1 MNTVQLV
8 RCSFVTYF
16 NQRLKPLGKLLGYKP
31 NYGVSM
37 KIIFLLLVSLLLISC
52 KSTGILIKD
61 IDIIDKQQKWGV
73 TLYER
78 GDYEGAFNQLSE
90 LAVWGYKDAQY
101 TLAFMFLKGQYVEQS
116 TLIGVGWLGVA
127 TESGREEWETLLQ
140 NIYSKASN
148 EAKVKFDIMIKDYK
162 SKFGLKAQHVTCR
175 KTTHGMSKRIIMKCT
190 KNDTLTTVYEI
201 DLTEAEL

>member
-1 MNTVQLV
+1 MDTEQLV
-8 RCSFVTYF
+8 RFSFVTDF
-16 NQRLKPLGKLLGYKP
+16 TQLLKPLGEVLGYKP

-37 KIIFLLLVSLLLISC
+37 KILFLLLVSLLLISC

-78 GDYEGAFNQLSE
+78 GDYEGAFNELSE
-90 LAVWGYKDAQY
+90 LAAWGYKDAQY
-101 TLAFMFLKGQYVEQS
+101 ALAFMFLKGQYVEQS
-116 TLIGVGWLGVA
+116 TLIGMGWLGVA
-127 TESGREEWETLLQ
+127 AESGREEWDTLLQ
-140 NIYSKASN
+140 NMYSKASN
-148 EAKVKFDIMIKDYK
+148 EDKEKFDIIIKDYK

-175 KTTHGMSKRIIMKCT
+175 KSTNGMSKRIIMKCT

-201 DLTEAEL
+201 DLTEAQL